1 MPAIPSYMMGA
12 LNSAYDPNLINRL
25 YDTAGGNLS
34 AAQGSAANRARSSA
48 ASLAY
53 GRGLLN
59 PSGFTTNAGSQV
71 YSAYAPQFGQL
82 ATGKANALVNNQQDW
97 FKNLMSMW
105 STGTQLEQNQQQL
118 NNQQAGPFNYL
129 AAFAPLLNA
138 TTGGGGSILS
148 SLLGMG

>member
-71 YSAYAPQFGQL
+71 YSAYAPQEAQELVSIRDAMERIEWALQEVLPQSLQDADQLQPAALAQPPAAGQPDQ
-82 ATGKANALVNNQQDW
+82 G
-97 FKNLMSMW
+97 
-105 STGTQLEQNQQQL
+105 
-118 NNQQAGPFNYL
+118 
-129 AAFAPLLNA
+129 
-138 TTGGGGSILS
+138 
-148 SLLGMG
+148 